1 MINNQKKIDGIIYII
16 GALFLTFC
24 FMMIIEAK
32 FLEYVSFLLRG
43 LLFYKLF
50 FYVINLKKQ
59 FLWIYFLLMLYYLV
73 YGLLKSNF
81 ISFLI
86 MDILSSFSILFLF
99 FINAENKF
107 YITKKISNIISL
119 LLFFSVLSSLIY
131 LQKYGFRAAEQ
142 LGERLVFDEEGSNF
156 KIIFQTLQISQ
167 VLLPFIWFINNKRK
181 LILTT
186 AFLLFTIINL
196 VALSRG
202 YLAASLITIILT
214 FYIGFRLK
222 KIRLRYSVISI
233 ISVFTFSLLFLVNK
247 NKDIL
252 TTALELVKLRFELIG
267 EEEEPRDIE
276 AEYYFKDLS
285 NYELFFGKGMGA
297 SNLRPFGNY
306 SERGIMMMHRGENNL
321 ILKGGLLLL
330 FLFYGLALYSMIKL
344 FISNDIYATSWAS
357 VIFIYLILER
367 GHQQFS
373 SVFMLILI
381 CVAISYSFSLKNYKT
396 KTSG

>member
-1 MINNQKKIDGIIYII
+1 MKHGRIIILSKKEIIVKHMINNQKKIDGIIYII

-32 FLEYVSFLLRG
+32 FLEYVSFFLRG

-233 ISVFTFSLLFLVNK
+233 ISVFTFSLLF
-247 NKDIL
+247 IL
-252 TTALELVKLRFELIG
+252 
-267 EEEEPRDIE
+267 
-276 AEYYFKDLS
+276 
-285 NYELFFGKGMGA
+285 
-297 SNLRPFGNY
+297 
-306 SERGIMMMHRGENNL
+306 
-321 ILKGGLLLL
+321 
-330 FLFYGLALYSMIKL
+330 
-344 FISNDIYATSWAS
+344 
-357 VIFIYLILER
+357 
-367 GHQQFS
+367 
-373 SVFMLILI
+373 
-381 CVAISYSFSLKNYKT
+381 SLN
-396 KTSG
+396 